1 MISSLLDI
9 NSPQSLIV
17 NIILLLGIYNFG
29 KITCE
34 KNILKNVNL
43 KEFHYSLFGL
53 LFISIPIYFSS
64 IFNFY
69 QIIFSYI
76 ICLLIVILGILQLI

>member
-1 MISSLLDI
+1 MIDSLLEI

-34 KNILKNVNL
+34 KKILKNVNL

-53 LFISIPIYFSS
+53 IFISISNYFFLHNLCINFNTWNTS
-64 IFNFY
+64 INLH
-69 QIIFSYI
+69 I
-76 ICLLIVILGILQLI
+76 